1 MTCAETLRAE
11 LLTVEANEHF
21 TEAVMRF
28 RDNSRLC
35 FCHRVGERWAK
46 AVGPEEREDGAG
58 LAALLLSTIKMF
70 RLNAKHLDIQF
81 EDDSRWDE
89 ALRNSLSILRTAD
102 LKSPRGGIPATTYGH
117 DASVLLLP

>member
-1 MTCAETLRAE
+1 MTHADNLRTE
-11 LLTVEANEHF
+11 LVTVEVNEQF

-46 AVGPEEREDGAG
+46 AFGPEAREAEAG
-58 LAALLLSTIKMF
+58 LAALLLSAMTMF

-81 EDDSRWDE
+81 QDDSRWDE
-89 ALRNSLSILRTAD
+89 ALPMRERAD
-102 LKSPRGGIPATTYGH
+102 
-117 DASVLLLP
+117 D